1 MKKNNIKVSIVV
13 CLSILVSLMCFYCM
27 SINGHCKVTLEGYWD
42 PSGQYHEYPPEKEY
56 TPEEEYNIAIENLRF
71 LGWSEEEIQSSIP
84 TIRKRLGLDSNT
96 NSSDSKKIESVSG
109 EKNPDKETPSY
120 TNEQIEAAWEET
132 GRVEATC
139 GEDGSVSYKNSLT
152 GKTKSEKI
160 PATGLHTYEVT
171 EHVDATC
178 IADGYETRTC
188 TVCGEVQTEVIPS
201 SGKEHSYELTEKV
214 EPTCTEEGRE
224 VYVCSIC
231 GDTYT
236 TPIPATGHAE
246 SAPVVTKKAGWFTQG
261 ESTVYCAICGEV
273 MSTEAIPQTCPM
285 ALWQIIAISVTI
297 IAVMI
302 VVIIMTMKSK
312 AKVCLQNSTT

>member
-27 SINGHCKVTLEGYWD
+27 AVEGQCKVSIDGYWD
-42 PSGQYHEYPPEKEY
+42 PSGQYHAYPPEEPH
-56 TPEEEYNIAIENLRF
+56 TPEEELALEIENARLM
-71 LGWSEEEIQSSIP
+71 GWSEEKIQGYIP
-84 TIRKRLGLDSNT
+84 EWRKELGLDASTPATKSSASSGSNST
-96 NSSDSKKIESVSG
+96 AS
-109 EKNPDKETPSY
+109 KETPSY

-160 PATGLHTYEVT
+160 PATGLHTFEVT

-188 TVCGEVQTEVIPS
+188 TVCGETQTEVIPS

-214 EPTCTEEGRE
+214 EPTCTEEGSE

-236 TPIPATGHAE
+236 TPIPATGHTE

>member
-27 SINGHCKVTLEGYWD
+27 SIDGHCKIELKGYWD
-42 PSGQYHEYPPEKEY
+42 PSGQYHELPPSEDLPPEESLLKK
-56 TPEEEYNIAIENLRF
+56 IENARGF
-71 LGWSEEEIQSSIP
+71 GWSEEVIQSFIP
-84 TIRKRLGLDSNT
+84 EWRKQLGLDASAPAT
-96 NSSDSKKIESVSG
+96 NSSASSAS
-109 EKNPDKETPSY
+109 NAATPKETPSY

-160 PATGLHTYEVT
+160 PATGLHTFEVI

-188 TVCGEVQTEVIPS
+188 TVCGETQTEVIPS

-214 EPTCTEEGRE
+214 DPTCTEEGRE

-236 TPIPATGHAE
+236 TPIPATGHTE

-273 MSTEAIPQTCPM
+273 MSTEVIPQTCPM
-285 ALWQIIAISVTI
+285 ALWQIIAISVVV
-297 IAVMI
+297 IAVMV
-302 VVIIMTMKSK
+302 VVIIMATKSK

>member
-13 CLSILVSLMCFYCM
+13 CLSILVSLVCFYCM
-27 SINGHCKVTLEGYWD
+27 SIDGHCEIRGFWD
-42 PSGQYHEYPPEKEY
+42 PSGQYHELPPEKQL
-56 TPEEEYNIAIENLRF
+56 TPEENLEKMIENCRGM
-71 LGWSEEEIQSSIP
+71 GWSEEEIKEKIP
-84 TIRKRLGLDSNT
+84 TWRKKFGLDSSEQSIENAKK
-96 NSSDSKKIESVSG
+96 SSPQTS
-109 EKNPDKETPSY
+109 DKETPSY
-120 TNEQIEAAWEET
+120 TKEQIEAAWEET

-160 PATGLHTYEVT
+160 PATGLHTFEVT

-188 TVCGEVQTEVIPS
+188 TVCGEIQTEVIPS
-201 SGKEHSYELTEKV
+201 SGKEHSYELIEKV
-214 EPTCTEEGRE
+214 DPTCTEEGRE

-236 TPIPATGHAE
+236 TPIPAMGHTE

-273 MSTEAIPQTCPM
+273 MSTEVIPQTCPM
-285 ALWQIIAISVTI
+285 ALWQIIVISVAV
-297 IAVMI
+297 IAVMTI
-302 VVIIMTMKSK
+302 VIIMAMKSK

>member
-13 CLSILVSLMCFYCM
+13 CLSILVSLMCFYFM
-27 SINGHCKVTLEGYWD
+27 SIDGHCEIELTGYWD
-42 PSGQYHEYPPEKEY
+42 PSGQYHKLPPSETL
-56 TPEEEYNIAIENLRF
+56 TPEERFELRIENARDA
-71 LGWSEEEIQSSIP
+71 GWSEKTIQSFIP
-84 TIRKRLGLDSNT
+84 EWRKELGLDASAPAT
-96 NSSDSKKIESVSG
+96 NSSASSAS
-109 EKNPDKETPSY
+109 NAATSNATPSY

-160 PATGLHTYEVT
+160 PATGLHTFEVT

-188 TVCGEVQTEVIPS
+188 TVCGEIQTEVIPS
-201 SGKEHSYELTEKV
+201 SGNEHSYELTEKD
-214 EPTCTEEGRE
+214 EPTCTDEGRE

-236 TPIPATGHAE
+236 TPIPATGHTE
-246 SAPVVTKKAGWFTQG
+246 SDPVVTKKAGWFTQG
-261 ESTVYCAICGEV
+261 ESTVYCATCGEV
-273 MSTEAIPQTCPM
+273 MSTEVIPQTCPL

-297 IAVMI
+297 IAVMT
-302 VVIIMTMKSK
+302 VVIIMAMKSK
-312 AKVCLQNSTT
+312 AKMCLQNSTT

>member
-27 SINGHCKVTLEGYWD
+27 SIDGHCEIELTGYWD
-42 PSGQYHEYPPEKEY
+42 PSGQYHKLPPSETL
-56 TPEEEYNIAIENLRF
+56 TPEERFELRIENARDA
-71 LGWSEEEIQSSIP
+71 GWSEKTIQSFIP
-84 TIRKRLGLDSNT
+84 EWRKELGLDASAPAT
-96 NSSDSKKIESVSG
+96 NSSASSAS
-109 EKNPDKETPSY
+109 NAATSNATPSY

-236 TPIPATGHAE
+236 TPIPATGHTE

-261 ESTVYCAICGEV
+261 ESTVYCANCGEV
-273 MSTEAIPQTCPM
+273 MSIEVIPQTCPL
-285 ALWQIIAISVTI
+285 ALWQIIVISVAV
-297 IAVMI
+297 IAVMV
-302 VVIIMTMKSK
+302 VVIIMAMKSK